1 VNVQRLRIEAAD
13 MAVVRQ
19 VVAHGTDA
27 RQAAD
32 PLRYALSF
40 ARLTAVRNRDGV
52 DVDVSDALGRFRAWV
67 VDELVPQVEASEDPR
82 QFLPQLPD
90 LARRVVELR
99 QGLLDHLPLDIG
111 SLETEIATRSLVVAS
126 GGGGG
131 AGYVYPGC
139 FEVLDR
145 AGFVPAL
152 MAGTSM
158 GSLMGIF
165 RARHRVWD
173 MGPLVAAARRLR
185 WTGVFRVL
193 DMGNRYGMPATLR
206 LYLRSTLG
214 PLFQH
219 PEGRPLWLSDLEIPL
234 LVMVTGITLDA
245 LKHDLAWY
253 EHLLDDEIR
262 RGVMGSVRGMVKAL
276 ALLREFLARR
286 DALVDLPLGAL
297 PGTEDFDVLDAC
309 GFSSSIPG
317 IIHYDV
323 LRDDPRMK
331 RVLDDVYARYGV
343 ARMGEGGIVQN
354 VPARAA
360 WEAVQAGRIG
370 HRNAFVVALDCF
382 APNAARLPWYPLQ
395 QAVRSAN
402 VDADR
407 RYAHLYV
414 PLGKTLSPMQ
424 LVPSVADAFSAIRWG
439 REQMEPWMPVV
450 REAMRP
456 LPMLR

>member
-1 VNVQRLRIEAAD
+1 MSASRLRIEAAE

-19 VVAHGTDA
+19 VAQHGPDA
-27 RQAAD
+27 RGTGD
-32 PLRYALSF
+32 VLRYALSF
-40 ARLTAVRNRDGV
+40 GKLVTVRNRDGL
-52 DVDVSDALGRFRAWV
+52 DVDVAPYLERFRAWM
-67 VDELVPQVEASEDPR
+67 VDEFVSRVEASEDPR
-82 QFLPQLPD
+82 RLAHELPD
-90 LARRVVELR
+90 LQRRVVELR
-99 QGLLDHLPLDIG
+99 QGLLEHHPVDEG
-111 SLETEIATRSLVVAS
+111 SLEAEITTRSLVVAS

-139 FEVLDR
+139 YEVLDR
-145 AGFVPAL
+145 AGLVPSL
-152 MAGTSM
+152 MAGTSI

-165 RARHRVWD
+165 RARSRSWD
-173 MGPLVAAARRLR
+173 MAPLVAAARRLS

-193 DMGNRYGMPATLR
+193 DVGNRYGMPATLR

-219 PEGRPLWLSDLEIPL
+219 PDGRPLWLSDLEIPL
-234 LVMVTGITLDA
+234 LVVVTGITLDA

-253 EHLLDDEIR
+253 EHLLDDEVR

-276 ALLREFLARR
+276 GILREFLARR

-370 HRNAFVVALDCF
+370 HRNALVVALDCF
-382 APNAARLPWYPLQ
+382 APDASRLAWYPLQ

-407 RYAHLYV
+407 RYAHVYV
-414 PLGKTLSPMQ
+414 PLPRALSPMQ
-424 LVPSVADAFSAIRWG
+424 LVPSVQDAFTAIRWG
-439 REQMEPWMPVV
+439 REQMEPYMAVV

-456 LPMLR
+456 LPVVR